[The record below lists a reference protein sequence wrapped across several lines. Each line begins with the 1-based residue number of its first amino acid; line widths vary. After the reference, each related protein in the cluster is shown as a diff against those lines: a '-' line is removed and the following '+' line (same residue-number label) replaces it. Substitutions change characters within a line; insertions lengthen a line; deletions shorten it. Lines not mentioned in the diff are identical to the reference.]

1 MTHAAPG
8 PLLARVLVAFVLL
21 ACGAPLPA
29 AATDTS
35 TSAPTVSSHQ
45 PWHRAPAANEPP
57 RAARTAVQ
65 AAVGGTLASISPAI
79 ATPGQD
85 VIVRLN
91 LTNPS
96 DSPVRSAKLDLRLGA
111 RPLRTRAD
119 VAAHAATPSRANPVV
134 VSTDLRGLSAKE
146 SRPVSVRLPANRI
159 PLQGPFG
166 VLPMTIDLT
175 AGQVTHAIATFVP
188 YHVRKEYEP
197 LRLAV
202 ALPLTMP
209 PDPRMLMG
217 SSEETQAAWA
227 QATGA
232 DSPAM
237 HAVQGAR
244 GAAVTWLLDP
254 ALTGPAPGA
263 ATTATAAP
271 LQAPPATSGS
281 PATAAAAPSNTLVEA
296 LRRRGDQGL
305 WLLPRHDPDVSALAA
320 TKTTLSLV
328 LGEAAG
334 PMGTTTPLDGA
345 PPVVGWLAGSA
356 GEATRRRVAGAFP
369 GQEEVTLLIP
379 ESRSDPNPGVT
390 GDAVRTDSGRRVL
403 AVDDSLSSLF
413 SRTSNPQAA
422 ASLAQHALAD
432 TVALLQE
439 SPGRPRTVLVLPARG
454 FDPNPPALH
463 TLLSTLR
470 SAPWVTDTP
479 AGRMLDR
486 SAAAGRAPAV
496 NDPTSP
502 PPVAPS
508 PLTRTSVQEIR
519 DISARAK
526 GIAGVLDEPVI
537 AHGAPLAML
546 SSTGWRGHVPAWRG
560 VRDELRM
567 RLDTLTE
574 GVTVVPSTVN
584 FFAEHGALQVTV
596 VNDLNVEVHDVRLV
610 TEVQGRPPRL
620 RIRSDPGPLRI
631 RPKSRTT
638 VRLDVEAVAAGVV
651 PIRTYLKTPS
661 GTSLGDVSTVRVRVQ
676 PTNGW
681 LVLGAG
687 IVVGL
692 VFIAG
697 LFRAI
702 RAGERRVSKAELR
715 AAGSGAAQRGR
726 HGNGR

>member
-1 MTHAAPG
+1 MTHAGRG
-8 PLLARVLVAFVLL
+8 PLLVRVCVAFVLL
-21 ACGAPLPA
+21 AGGATSPA
-29 AATDTS
+29 AATGHPAD
-35 TSAPTVSSHQ
+35 APTVSSQHTS
-45 PWHRAPAANEPP
+45 HPAQAATAP
-57 RAARTAVQ
+57 RAAPSAGEG
-65 AAVGGTLASISPAI
+65 AIGGALTSIRPSIAS
-79 ATPGQD
+79 PGQD
-85 VIVRLN
+85 VIVRLVI
-91 LTNPS
+91 TNPS
-96 DSPVRSAKLDLRLGA
+96 DSAVGTAQLGLRLGG
-111 RPLRTRAD
+111 RLRTRAD
-119 VAAHAATPSRANPVV
+119 VAAHAATPSRQGPVV
-134 VSTDLRGLSAKE
+134 VSTTISDLTAKE
-146 SRPVSVRLPANRI
+146 SRPVTVRLPASRI

-166 VLPMTIDLT
+166 VLPLTIDIA
-175 AGQVTHAIATFVP
+175 AGEATHAIATFVP
-188 YHVRKEYEP
+188 YQVRKEYEP

-202 ALPLTMP
+202 ALPLTMA
-209 PDPRMLMG
+209 PDPRMLTG
-217 SSEETQAAWA
+217 STAQTQAAWA
-227 QATGA
+227 EATGA
-232 DSPAM
+232 NSPAM

-244 GAAVTWLLDP
+244 GSAVTWLLDP
-254 ALTGPAPGA
+254 AMTGPAPGA
-263 ATTATAAP
+263 AATAATALP
-271 LQAPPATSGS
+271 QPPPATSAS
-281 PATAAAAPSNTLVEA
+281 SASAAAAPSNALVA
-296 LRRRGDQGL
+296 AMRGRSNQGL
-305 WLLPRHDPDVSALAA
+305 WLLPRHDPDLSALAA
-320 TKTTLSLV
+320 TKTTLSRILD
-328 LGEAAG
+328 EAAG
-334 PMGTTTPLDGA
+334 PKGTTTPLEGT

-356 GEATRRRVAGAFP
+356 GESTRRTVAGAFP
-369 GQEEVTLLIP
+369 GQDEVTLLVP
-379 ESRSDPNPGVT
+379 ESRSDPDPRVT

-454 FDPNPPALH
+454 FNPSPPALQ

-470 SAPWVTDTP
+470 SAPWVSDTP
-479 AGRMLDR
+479 AQRMLDR

-496 NDPTSP
+496 DDSASP
-502 PPVAPS
+502 PPVTPS
-508 PLTRTSVQEIR
+508 PLTPSSVQGVR
-519 DISARAK
+519 QLSARAN
-526 GIAGVLDEPVI
+526 GIAGVLEQPIVP
-537 AHGAPLAML
+537 HGALLDML
-546 SSTGWRGHVPAWRG
+546 TSAAWRGHAPAWRG
-560 VRDELRM
+560 VRDQLRE

-584 FFAEHGALQVTV
+584 FFAETGALQVTV

-702 RAGERRVSKAELR
+702 RAGERRVDKAELR
-715 AAGSGAAQRGR
+715 GSGSAAGEHGK